1 MQRPT
6 AKHQEELG
14 ESCERVRDKTEQARG
29 VKDTTRR
36 PTESTNLDPEELTES
51 ELPTKEHAGAES
63 RTPNILVTD
72 VQLGLHVCP
81 LRTGVAAVSD
91 SDACHWIPF
100 P

>member
-51 ELPTKEHAGAES
+51 ELPTKEHAGL
-63 RTPNILVTD
+63 N
-72 VQLGLHVCP
+72 LGPPTYL
-81 LRTGVAAVSD
+81 
-91 SDACHWIPF
+91 
-100 P
+100 